1 MDRCQ
6 LFADDWTMPGRT
18 TEVCGCGNPAR
29 NHPRKPNL
37 VTQPGNYFKSL
48 FYFAFDEFNLM
59 I

>member
-6 LFADDWTMPGRT
+6 LFSDDWTMPGRT

-37 VTQPGNYFKSL
+37 VTQPGNYFKS
-48 FYFAFDEFNLM
+48 YEFIEPFLNILK
-59 I
+59 